1 LIEQA
6 EWPMSKKLSAGRQQ
20 THNYQFLVQRWKR
33 VARKTRLKLDVFA
46 RTATGIEIMC
56 LQSPPSNPNQPSL
69 YLSAGIHGDEPA
81 ATEGL
86 IEWAEAESE
95 FLRTTNVLIFPCL
108 NPWGLLWNSRFDEKG
123 RDLNRLYHK
132 TNVPRI
138 NAQKRLIKG
147 REFDLSLAMHEDYDA
162 TGIYLY
168 EIPRESP
175 YLGEKIL
182 VAATKFLPVETRKT
196 VEGRPCR
203 AGLIR
208 RDISPDSMPEHPEAF
223 FLHFGHS
230 RRTLTF
236 ETPSECSIHDRVS
249 AQISCLQTIQNFL
262 LSTQS
267 QA

>member
-1 LIEQA
+1 
-6 EWPMSKKLSAGRQQ
+6 MSKKLSPGCLQV
-20 THNYQFLVQRWKR
+20 HNYQLLVQRWKR
-33 VARKTRLKLDVFA
+33 VARKAGLTLDVLGQ
-46 RTATGIEIMC
+46 TATGIEIIF
-56 LQSPPSNPNQPSL
+56 LQSPSENPKQPSL

-86 IEWAEAESE
+86 IEWAESEPE

-123 RDLNRLYHK
+123 RDLNRLYHL
-132 TNVPRI
+132 THVPRI

-147 REFDLSLAMHEDYDA
+147 RQFDLAIAMHEDFDA

-168 EIPRESP
+168 EIPGASP

-182 VAATKFLPVETRKT
+182 SSASKFLPLEHRKT
-196 VEGRPCR
+196 IEGRRCR

-208 RDISPDSMPEHPEAF
+208 RDVSPESMPEHPEAF

-230 RRTLTF
+230 KRTLTF
-236 ETPSECSIHDRVS
+236 ETPSEFCIDQRVK
-249 AQISCLQTIQNFL
+249 AQISCLQTLQSFL
-262 LSTQS
+262 TDTHRPQP
-267 QA
+267 